1 MEGRVLITDDD
12 PAIQKVLTLG
22 LSRAGFETRVASAGQ
37 LAVDLLTGGEFEPD
51 CILLDIR
58 MTGLTGLDVLPILKR
73 ERPLTPVIMLTALVD
88 LDAGIQ
94 SMKRGAFDYLV
105 KPVQKADVIDAIRK
119 AIRYRDLLVENERLA
134 AENREYQAYL
144 ELKVEERTAE
154 LFSAYRKLQKVNLET
169 VRVLA
174 ETIEAKDP
182 YTRGHCNRVRLL
194 AVRLYDAVRPDSKDP
209 NEREILEYGALLHDI
224 GKIGIP
230 EGLLHK
236 NGRLTDEE
244 VRIFNQHPT
253 IGANILK
260 EVEFFRPCLPI
271 VRSHHEWHDGHGY
284 PDGLKGDEIDF
295 LVKIVSVAD
304 AFDAMTST
312 RPYRLALPVDRALGE
327 LSAGKGVQF
336 DPELVDLFLGRKAY
350 LAVQRAS
357 YDEAGSRNLV
367 STRRNSEGR
376 S

>member
-1 MEGRVLITDDD
+1 MEGRILITDDD
-12 PAIQKVLTLG
+12 PAIQKVLTIG
-22 LSRAGFETRVASAGQ
+22 LAREGFETRVAATGQ
-37 LAVDLLTGGEFEPD
+37 QAVDLITGGTFEPD

-58 MTGLTGLDVLPILKR
+58 MAGLTGLDVLPILKR

-94 SMKRGAFDYLV
+94 CMKRGAFDYLV
-105 KPVQKADVIDAIRK
+105 KPVQKTEVIEAIRK
-119 AIRYRDLLVENERLA
+119 AMRYRNVLLENERLA

-144 ELKVEERTAE
+144 ELKVEERTQE

-194 AVRLYDAVRPDSKDP
+194 AARLHDAARNDP
-209 NEREILEYGALLHDI
+209 KEREILEYGALLHDI

-230 EGLLHK
+230 EVLLHK
-236 NGRLTDEE
+236 DGRLTDEE

-253 IGANILK
+253 IGENILR

-271 VRSHHEWHDGHGY
+271 VRSHHEWYDGQGY
-284 PDGLKGDEIDF
+284 PDGLKGDEIAF
-295 LVKIVSVAD
+295 LVRIVSIAD
-304 AFDAMTST
+304 SFDAMTST
-312 RPYRLALPVDRALGE
+312 RPYRRALPVERALGE
-327 LSAGKGVQF
+327 LRSGKGNQF
-336 DPELVDLFLGRKAY
+336 DPELVDLFLGKEAY
-350 LAVQRAS
+350 LAVQRVTS
-357 YDEAGSRNLV
+357 DEEDSKNWV
-367 STRRNSEGR
+367 STRMNSEGH

>member
-22 LSRAGFETRVASAGQ
+22 LSRAGFETKVASTGQ
-37 LAVDLLTGGEFEPD
+37 QAVDLITGRAFEPD

-58 MTGLTGLDVLPILKR
+58 MAGLTGLDVLPILKR
-73 ERPLTPVIMLTALVD
+73 ERPLIPVVMLTALVD

-94 SMKRGAFDYLV
+94 CMKRGAFDYLS
-105 KPVQKADVIDAIRK
+105 KPVQTANVIETIRK
-119 AIRYRDLLVENERLA
+119 AMRYRDILVENERLA

-144 ELKVEERTAE
+144 ELKVEERTEE

-194 AVRLYDAVRPDSKDP
+194 AVRLYDQVKNDP
-209 NEREILEYGALLHDI
+209 KEREILEYGALLHDI

-236 NGRLTDEE
+236 EGRLTDEE

-253 IGANILK
+253 IGENILRK
-260 EVEFFRPCLPI
+260 VEFFRPCLPI
-271 VRSHHEWHDGHGY
+271 VRSHHEWYDGQGY
-284 PDGLKGDEIDF
+284 PDGLKDDRIAF
-295 LVKIVSVAD
+295 LVRIVSVAD

-327 LSAGKGVQF
+327 LFAGKGKQF
-336 DPELVDLFLGRKAY
+336 DPELVDLFLDKEAY
-350 LAVQRAS
+350 LAVQRTS
-357 YDEAGSRNLV
+357 QDEAGSRNWT
-367 STRRNSEGR
+367 STRMNSEGR